1 MFQRPG
7 PSPARPAD
15 GAPVLTVSQLA
26 RSVRDALE
34 HRFPLLWVSGEVS
47 NLTLARSGHV
57 YFSLKD
63 RFAQVRCVMF
73 RNRAQLLDCRIEEG
87 LQVEARVLVSFYEA
101 RGDFQLVV
109 EHLRPAGLG
118 ALYEAFVRLR
128 DRLEHEGLFDPALKR
143 APPAFP
149 RAIGVVTSLQAAALR
164 DVLTTLARRN
174 ASIAV
179 IVYPAQVQGAY
190 APDELRRALAA
201 AARRR
206 EVDVLLLVRG
216 GGSIEDLWAFND
228 ERLARALRACP
239 IPVVCGVGHET
250 DITIADLAADRRA
263 PTPTAAAELVSPPR
277 AELIAQVASLIE
289 RVARCTRRGLHGR
302 MQHVDML
309 ARRLVHPA
317 RRLEAQ
323 RRVLEQLELR
333 LARASEQAFDD
344 ARWHVAHLL
353 ERSRAHLP
361 NVTALQERVHDLAD
375 RTRRASERRLA
386 AQGARVESLARA
398 LSHLGPEAVLARGYA
413 IVRTADG
420 SVVRDATVLAPGDAI
435 ALRVARGS
443 AEAQVTRA
451 RGDA

>member
-1 MFQRPG
+1 MFERPEA
-7 PSPARPAD
+7 SPARLAGSPQ
-15 GAPVLTVSQLA
+15 VLTVSQLA

-63 RFAQVRCVMF
+63 RVAQVRCVMF
-73 RNRAQLLDCRIEEG
+73 RSRAQLLDCRIEDG
-87 LQVEARVLVSFYEA
+87 LQVEARALVSFYEA

-128 DRLEHEGLFDPALKR
+128 DRLEREGLFDPALKR
-143 APPAFP
+143 PPPAFP
-149 RAIGVVTSLQAAALR
+149 RAIGVVTSPQAAALR

-174 ASIAV
+174 PSLPV
-179 IVYPAQVQGAY
+179 ILYPAQVQGAN
-190 APDELRRALAA
+190 APDELCFALQR

-216 GGSIEDLWAFND
+216 GGSIEDLRAFND
-228 ERLARALRACP
+228 ERLARALRDCP

-250 DITIADLAADRRA
+250 DVTIADLAADRRA

-277 AELIAQVASLIE
+277 AELLAHVASL
-289 RVARCTRRGLHGR
+289 VARVSRCARRELQGR
-302 MQHVDML
+302 MQHVDLL
-309 ARRLVHPA
+309 ARRMVHPA

-333 LARASEQAFDD
+333 LARASEQRLED
-344 ARWHVAHLL
+344 ARWRVAHLL
-353 ERSRAHLP
+353 ERSRARLP
-361 NVTALQERVHDLAD
+361 NVAVLGERVHDLAE
-375 RTRRASERRLA
+375 RTRHASARRLDTHV
-386 AQGARVESLARA
+386 ARIESLVRA
-398 LSHLGPEAVLARGYA
+398 LSHLGPDAVLARGYA
-413 IVRTADG
+413 IVRRADG
-420 SVVRDATVLAPGDAI
+420 TVVRDVGVLAPGDPVGV
-435 ALRVARGS
+435 RVARGS
-443 AEAQVTRA
+443 AHATVTRVTEET
-451 RGDA
+451 